1 MSDKDE
7 VEVVQGEALDQQV
20 LRLAD
25 LTKRFGALHEFQ
37 VQQIKMWT
45 LALLNAKS
53 DIEYQPDIRKL
64 FVTMK
69 TKTKSALD
77 LLPILSADFATC
89 VQWLLGKDVRVAIK
103 DATHPYLEATVL
115 YGDFSDYPAN
125 PGESEVSDS

>member
-7 VEVVQGEALDQQV
+7 VEVVQGEAFDQQV

-25 LTKRFGALHEFQ
+25 LTRRFGALHEFQ

-69 TKTKSALD
+69 AKLKGPLT
-77 LLPILSADFATC
+77 LLPILTADFATC

-103 DATHPYLEATVL
+103 DATHPYLEAIVL
-115 YGDFSDYPAN
+115 YGDFSDYPASS
-125 PGESEVSDS
+125 GESEVSDS